1 MLWST
6 AQQWEEQ
13 TSGSGH
19 EDPLKLMLWAK
30 GTTLVVQW
38 LKIHLAT
45 QGIWVQSLV
54 GELRSHMPQSN

>member
-1 MLWST
+1 MRLVHVLWST

-38 LKIHLAT
+38 LKIHLAI
-45 QGIWVQSLV
+45 QG
-54 GELRSHMPQSN
+54 R